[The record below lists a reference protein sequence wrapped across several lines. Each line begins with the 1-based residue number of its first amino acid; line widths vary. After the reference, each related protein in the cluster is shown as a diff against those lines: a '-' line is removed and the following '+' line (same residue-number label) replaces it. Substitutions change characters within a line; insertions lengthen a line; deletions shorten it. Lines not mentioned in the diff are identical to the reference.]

1 MGDYLGTGTKD
12 ISGNIVPLS
21 AISFFLDLTG
31 FKNLSGLE
39 KKDAAP
45 IGVRK
50 ATMGFFGMRSLVVL

>member
-1 MGDYLGTGTKD
+1 VKGEYLGTGTKG

-31 FKNLSGLE
+31 FKNLPGLE

-50 ATMGFFGMRSLVVL
+50 QQWDFLE